1 MNEEQVKEL
10 LNTELTIYH
19 LQHNLPIFMDMFAT
33 FRKELENQNKRI
45 DELME
50 YVARKQEDDK
60 PKETYTTYQE
70 ELKEDMKE
78 ILFQV
83 GYKKSYEK
91 IIAEITRK
99 GLESDFSEM
108 LYVVHDKPNFCAYKF
123 YFRKIYETYYPSK
136 IQKVD
141 L

>member
-1 MNEEQVKEL
+1 MNKEQY
-10 LNTELTIYH
+10 LTI
-19 LQHNLPIFMDMFAT
+19 LDLIMDMT
-33 FRKELENQNKRI
+33 ILFREEIDNQNKRI

-50 YVARKQEDDK
+50 YVARKHEEDK

-91 IIAEITRK
+91 IIGEVTRK
-99 GLESDFSEM
+99 GLESELSEM
-108 LYVVHDKPNFCAYKF
+108 LYVVHDKSNFCAYKF